1 MLLSA
6 HAASREVG
14 RALHLG
20 GVSISE
26 LPRFTASSAC
36 ETEPKCVAHRQGSHL
51 DDLPMRAVAITEAG
65 GLDVLT
71 VIDRPVRDAGRGEV
85 RVAVKAAAVNPTD
98 LGLRQ
103 YGVEGIPAPWVP
115 GMDAAGVVESVG
127 DGVDRLTVGE
137 RVMAAVSP
145 RRPEGGA
152 QAELLVAPA
161 VSVVPIPEGA
171 TFQQASTLPMNGLTA
186 KLGLELLDLRA
197 GQTLA
202 VTGGAGLLASYVI
215 ALARAGGLRVIADA
229 KPDDEALVRSFGAD
243 AVIPRGE
250 GFVRAV
256 REAAPG
262 GVDGL
267 FDTALLGRAA
277 FAAIRDGGAMAVV
290 RGWDDSPTERGI
302 QIHQVAVRTV
312 LERTDWL
319 DELREMA
326 SDGRIALR
334 VAAEYPPER
343 AADAQRAMNA
353 GGLRGRAVIVF

>member
-1 MLLSA
+1 
-6 HAASREVG
+6 
-14 RALHLG
+14 
-20 GVSISE
+20 
-26 LPRFTASSAC
+26 
-36 ETEPKCVAHRQGSHL
+36 
-51 DDLPMRAVAITEAG
+51 MRAVVITEAG
-65 GLDVLT
+65 DFDVLT

-98 LGLRQ
+98 IGLRQ

-127 DGVDRLTVGE
+127 DGADRLTVGE

-152 QAELLVAPA
+152 QAELLVAPTA
-161 VSVVPIPEGA
+161 SVVPIPEGA
-171 TFQQASTLPMNGLTA
+171 TA

-197 GQTLA
+197 GQALA

-243 AVIPRGE
+243 AIIPRGE

-290 RGWDDSPTERGI
+290 RGWDDSPTERDI

>member
-1 MLLSA
+1 
-6 HAASREVG
+6 
-14 RALHLG
+14 
-20 GVSISE
+20 
-26 LPRFTASSAC
+26 
-36 ETEPKCVAHRQGSHL
+36 
-51 DDLPMRAVAITEAG
+51 MRAVAITEAG

-229 KPDDEALVRSFGAD
+229 KPDDEALVCSFGAD

-353 GGLRGRAVIVF
+353 GGLRGRAVIVFQGIEQKTPSAD